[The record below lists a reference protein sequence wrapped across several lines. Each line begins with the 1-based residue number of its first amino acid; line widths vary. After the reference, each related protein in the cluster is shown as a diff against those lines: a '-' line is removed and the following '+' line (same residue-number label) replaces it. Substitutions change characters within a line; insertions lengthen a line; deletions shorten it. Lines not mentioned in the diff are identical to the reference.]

1 MKFIAYTAMFYV
13 LALGLMVF
21 KHAYYESN
29 YINMVFSASS
39 VLVAISLF
47 KFSRMLSAEKQ

>member
-29 YINMVFSASS
+29 YTNMVFSASS
-39 VLVAISLF
+39 VLVAISLL
-47 KFSRMLSAEKQ
+47 KFSRMVSAEKQ